1 MNENERGMGRKR
13 NGTVASWIALFCGA
27 LAIGIAIF
35 AVLAFRFADAEITVA
50 SVYGALALVFAAPP
64 LILAAIVS
72 GVPGL
77 IFSRRANDAAMR
89 RNTVLSL
96 IGIVCAVLTLAFMLY
111 LDLSSRA

>member
-1 MNENERGMGRKR
+1 MNENERGMGRNR

-50 SVYGALALVFAAPP
+50 SVYGVLALAFATPP
-64 LILAAIVS
+64 LSIAAVAS
-72 GVPGL
+72 GVTGL
-77 IFSRRANDAAMR
+77 ILSRRANDAATR

>member
-1 MNENERGMGRKR
+1 MNENERGMGKRR

-35 AVLAFRFADAEITVA
+35 AVLAFYCADAEITVA
-50 SVYGALALVFAAPP
+50 SIYGVLALAFAAPP

-72 GVPGL
+72 GCIGL
-77 IFSRRANDAAMR
+77 KRSRRAYDAATR
-89 RNTVLSL
+89 RNTVFSV